1 MIKHIYLLRHASTSE
16 EKLIF
21 KGVIDTPLSEKGK
34 EEACAMADKFAAKK
48 IEFGAVYSS
57 PLSRAVDTAVLAGGG
72 LAVKTSPLLTDI
84 DCGEWEN
91 RSVEAVMKEEP
102 ALFAEWRENPA
113 AFKFPGGESVS
124 AAASRAGG
132 FLREITARETA
143 RDVLV
148 VTHRLIINLMVLSAL
163 EIDFNKYWRFR
174 YDNCSYTVI
183 GVDNGYYLKAMNV
196 N

>member
-1 MIKHIYLLRHASTSE
+1 MIKHIYLLRHASTGE

-21 KGVIDTPLSEKGK
+21 KGVIDTPLSERGTQ
-34 EEACAMADKFAAKK
+34 EACAMADKFAAKK

-72 LAVKTSPLLTDI
+72 LEVKTDPLLTDI
-84 DCGEWEN
+84 DCGDWEN
-91 RSVEAVMKEEP
+91 MTVESVREREP
-102 ALFAEWRENPA
+102 SLFAEWIENPA
-113 AFKFPGGESVS
+113 GFKFPGGESVAG
-124 AAASRAGG
+124 AAERAGR
-132 FLREITARETA
+132 FLRELTARETA
-143 RDVLV
+143 ADVLV
-148 VTHRLIINLMVLSAL
+148 VTHRLIINLTVLSAL

-174 YDNCSYTVI
+174 YDNCSYTVL

>member
-1 MIKHIYLLRHASTSE
+1 MIKHIYLLRHASTGE

-21 KGVIDTPLSEKGK
+21 KGVIDTPLSERGTQ
-34 EEACAMADKFAAKK
+34 EACAMADKFAAKK

-72 LAVKTSPLLTDI
+72 LEVTTSELLTDI
-84 DCGEWEN
+84 DCGDWEN
-91 RSVEAVMKEEP
+91 MTVESVREREP
-102 ALFAEWRENPA
+102 ALFAEWIENPA
-113 AFKFPGGESVS
+113 GFKFPGGESV
-124 AAASRAGG
+124 AAAAERAGR
-132 FLREITARETA
+132 FLRELTARETA
-143 RDVLV
+143 ADVLV

-163 EIDFNKYWRFR
+163 EVDFNKYWRFR

>member
-1 MIKHIYLLRHASTSE
+1 MIKNIYLLRHASTTE

-21 KGVIDTPLSEKGK
+21 KGVIDTPLSEKGV
-34 EEACAMADKFAAKK
+34 EEACAMADKFAAKN
-48 IEFGAVYSS
+48 IGFGAVYSS

-72 LAVKTSPLLTDI
+72 LEVKTSPLLLDI

-91 RSVEAVMKEEP
+91 RSVESVLKEEP
-102 ALFAEWRENPA
+102 ELFAAWRENPA
-113 AFKFPGGESVS
+113 AFKFPGGESV
-124 AAASRAGG
+124 AAAAERAGG
-132 FLREITARETA
+132 FLREITERETA
-143 RDVLV
+143 ADVLV

-163 EIDFNKYWRFR
+163 EIDINKYWRFR

-183 GVDNGYYLKAMNV
+183 GLDNGYYLKAMNV